1 MQYVFNDD
9 IGGIEVVQQSGTDH
23 MIAAAARVSYG
34 NDIGLEDAA
43 KDERLI
49 RRLMRDGHGS
59 PFEHNLITF
68 RVVAPLFV
76 VQEMLRHRI
85 GVSFNQISMRYV
97 DQTDDAKF
105 LGFYTPQHFRV
116 QSETNK
122 QASDGVLDF
131 DQAMARGMYETTC
144 RISHEIY
151 RELIE
156 KGVPREQ
163 ARGVLP
169 HCTYTALYITMNARS
184 LMHFLE
190 LRLSPNAQW
199 EIRQYADAMLAA
211 FYRWLPMTAKAWE
224 DKRAGAL

>member
-1 MQYVFNDD
+1 
-9 IGGIEVVQQSGTDH
+9 
-23 MIAAAARVSYG
+23 
-34 NDIGLEDAA
+34 
-43 KDERLI
+43 
-49 RRLMRDGHGS
+49 
-59 PFEHNLITF
+59 
-68 RVVAPLFV
+68 
-76 VQEMLRHRI
+76 
-85 GVSFNQISMRYV
+85 
-97 DQTDDAKF
+97 
-105 LGFYTPQHFRV
+105 
-116 QSETNK
+116 
-122 QASDGVLDF
+122 VLDF
-131 DQAMARGMYETTC
+131 DRAMARGMYETTC

-190 LRLSPNAQW
+190 LRLSANAQW

-211 FYRWLPMTAKAWE
+211 FCRWLPMTAKAWE